1 MPVEI
6 AHHRCQANGI
16 KQHYVEAG
24 SGPPVILLHGFP
36 ETWYAWRHQIPVL
49 GQRYRL
55 IVPDL
60 RGYGATDKPA
70 AGYDKRTM
78 ANDIK
83 ALMDKLG
90 IARAPIIGHDRGA
103 RVGLRFAKDH
113 PAATD
118 RFAALDNIPTRVIF
132 ERMDAKV
139 ARGHWFFL
147 FNAVRDLPEALVT
160 GREELWLNFI
170 LKGWIYDP
178 EALTPED
185 IATYVRAYAQHGGLR
200 GAMEDYRAGEE
211 DVKQDQA
218 DAATKL
224 SCPTLALWGE
234 EFESGGKMWD
244 FPAIWREIAEN
255 LTTVPVPLCGHLP
268 HEERPDVVNKALL
281 DFLQGWA
288 G

>member
-1 MPVEI
+1 M
-6 AHHRCQANGI
+6 
-16 KQHYVEAG
+16 EAG

-49 GQRYRL
+49 GQHYRL

-60 RGYGATDKPA
+60 RGYGATEKPT

-83 ALMDKLG
+83 ALMDALG

-113 PAATD
+113 PGATD
-118 RFAALDNIPTRVIF
+118 RFAALDNIPTRIIF

-147 FNAVRDLPEALVT
+147 FNAVRDLPEALVM
-160 GREELWLNFI
+160 GREELWLHFI
-170 LKGWIYDP
+170 LKGWTYDP
-178 EALTPED
+178 EALTPDD
-185 IATYVRAYAQHGGLR
+185 IATYARAYSQHGGLR
-200 GAMEDYRAGEE
+200 GPLEDYRAGEE
-211 DVKQDQA
+211 DVAQDKVDA
-218 DAATKL
+218 DIKL

-244 FPAIWREIAEN
+244 FPAIWREVAEDPI
-255 LTTVPVPLCGHLP
+255 LVPVPLCGHLP
-268 HEERPDVVNKALL
+268 HEERPDVVNEALL
-281 DFLQGWA
+281 AFLRGWK